1 MVYLC
6 MEVIAMRSTIDID
19 EHVLAEAMKVA
30 NVRTKKELIDLSL
43 KELVRTKRRERLLAK
58 LGKLPLDIS
67 ASQLEKMRGD
77 E

>member
-1 MVYLC
+1 

-19 EHVLAEAMKVA
+19 DQVLAEAMKVA

-43 KELVRTKRRERLLAK
+43 KELVRKKRRERLLAK
-58 LGKLPLDIS
+58 LGNLPLDIS
-67 ASQLEKMRGD
+67 ASQLEKMRSD

>member
-1 MVYLC
+1 
-6 MEVIAMRSTIDID
+6 MRSTIDID

-43 KELVRTKRRERLLAK
+43 RELVRKKRRERLSSK
-58 LGKLPLDIS
+58 LGKISLNIS
-67 ASQLEKMRGD
+67 ASQLGKMRKD

>member
-1 MVYLC
+1 
-6 MEVIAMRSTIDID
+6 MRSTIDID

-43 KELVRTKRRERLLAK
+43 RELVRKKRRERLSSK
-58 LGKLPLDIS
+58 LGKIFLNIS
-67 ASQLEKMRGD
+67 ASQLEKMRKD

>member
-1 MVYLC
+1 
-6 MEVIAMRSTIDID
+6 MRSTIEID
-19 EHVLAEAMKVA
+19 EQVLAEAMKVA

-58 LGKLPLDIS
+58 LGKLSLNIS
-67 ASQLEKMRGD
+67 AFQLEKMRGN

>member
-1 MVYLC
+1 
-6 MEVIAMRSTIDID
+6 MRSTIDID

-43 KELVRTKRRERLLAK
+43 RELVRKKRRERLSSK
-58 LGKLPLDIS
+58 LGKISLNIS
-67 ASQLEKMRGD
+67 ASQLEKMRKD